1 MLTRLRSGLAS
12 LMLFAALPLAAGC
25 GPEVSVE
32 EEQALL
38 GEQAALGSAAA
49 PQAAAGTDKVA
60 VCHIPPGNPANAHT
74 IVVGAPAVAAHLR
87 HGDRLEACDAGGGGD
102 DGGGDDGGGDDGGG
116 DGGDDSCRAA
126 AESCSEQSPCC
137 AGLGCGEEGLCVPVI
152 N

>member
-1 MLTRLRSGLAS
+1 MLTPLRSGLVS
-12 LMLFAALPLAAGC
+12 LMLLAALPLAVGC
-25 GPEVSVE
+25 GPEVSAE

-74 IVVGAPAVAAHLR
+74 IVVGAPAVAAHLS
-87 HGDRLEACDAGGGGD
+87 HGDRLEACDAGDGGD
-102 DGGGDDGGGDDGGG
+102 DGEGGGDG
-116 DGGDDSCRAA
+116 GGDDSCRAA
-126 AESCSEQSPCC
+126 AQSCSEQSPCC